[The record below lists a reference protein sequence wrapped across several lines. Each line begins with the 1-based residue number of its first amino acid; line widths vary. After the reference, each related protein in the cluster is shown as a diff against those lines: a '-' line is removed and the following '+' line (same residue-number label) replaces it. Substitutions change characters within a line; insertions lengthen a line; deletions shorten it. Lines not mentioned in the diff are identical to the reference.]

1 VVAGQDIECFLAC
14 LELLLQKTEAL
25 AARQTPLV
33 IERGGPDMWYLPQ
46 VYGLHEAPDLEP

>member
-1 VVAGQDIECFLAC
+1 VVA
-14 LELLLQKTEAL
+14 EASGSPVHSPAGDGPP
-25 AARQTPLV
+25 AALLV